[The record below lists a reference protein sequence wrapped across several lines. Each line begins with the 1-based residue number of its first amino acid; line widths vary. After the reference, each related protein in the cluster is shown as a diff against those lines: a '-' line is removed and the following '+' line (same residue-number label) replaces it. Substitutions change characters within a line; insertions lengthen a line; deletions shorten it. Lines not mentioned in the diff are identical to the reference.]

1 MPPTEVAPGVIEIP
15 LLRVKAHLLVEPTA
29 TGQGPAADLT
39 LIDAGPIGSGRA
51 ILRALRH
58 LGHDPARLARII
70 CTHGHPDHV
79 GGVRELLRP
88 GLAAHIHPADRS
100 MIEIGF
106 AEALRQPT
114 LGKVLAAMTPP
125 MPDALPLT
133 DGQVLPVLGGLEVV
147 HVPGHTP
154 GSVCFFARR
163 DGLLFVGD
171 SLEARGGRVSYAHRV
186 YSHDAALA
194 RRATERMAELDVET
208 IIFSHWTPVR
218 RDARRILAELARDA

>member
-1 MPPTEVAPGVIEIP
+1 MPPIEVAPGVIEIP
-15 LLRVKAHLLVEPTA
+15 LLRVKAHLIVD
-29 TGQGPAADLT
+29 GDRLT
-39 LIDAGPIGSGRA
+39 LVDAGPMGSGRA

-58 LGHDPARLARII
+58 LGHRPTDLARIL

-88 GLAAHIHPADRS
+88 GLDAHIHPADRA

-106 AEALRQPT
+106 AEALRKPT
-114 LGKVLAAMTPP
+114 LGKVLAAITPP
-125 MPDALPLT
+125 LPEAVPLS
-133 DGQVLPVLGGLEVV
+133 DGQVLPILGGLEVV

-171 SLEARGGRVSYAHRV
+171 SLEARGGRVSYAHHV
-186 YSHDAALA
+186 YSADPGLA
-194 RRATERMAELDVET
+194 RRATQRMAELDVET

-218 RDARRILAELARDA
+218 RDARRILADLARNA